1 MKFKFDNI
9 RKSFVHVFGGSVL
22 TEGIF
27 VRNIGFIIALVI
39 VTLLFISQ
47 RYTVLHNISEIEQL
61 QSELKDAKYESL
73 EISSELTEAGRQEN
87 IEKRILERGLELTI
101 PADPVFRI
109 DAQDKKERSKGKVGK
124 KNKSNN

>member
-47 RYTVLHNISEIEQL
+47 RYSVLHNISEIERL

-73 EISSELTEAGRQEN
+73 EISSKLTEAGRQEN
-87 IEKRILERGLELTI
+87 IEKRIQERGIELTI
-101 PADPVFRI
+101 PTEPVFRI
-109 DAQDKKERSKGKVGK
+109 ISQDKKDKSKGIFSK
-124 KNKSNN
+124 KDKSNK